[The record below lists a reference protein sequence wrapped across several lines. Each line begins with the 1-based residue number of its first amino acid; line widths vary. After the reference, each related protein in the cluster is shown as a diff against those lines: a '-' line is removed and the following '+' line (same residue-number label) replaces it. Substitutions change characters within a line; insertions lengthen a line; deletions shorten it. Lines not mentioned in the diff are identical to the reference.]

1 MLWLEYGWKGRDVW
15 SEIWEV
21 SRRPRFDS
29 WVRKIHWRRYWLP
42 TPIFLGIP
50 GGSAGKESTCSAG
63 DLGSVPGS
71 GISLGE
77 GNGNPFQNSCL
88 ENSTSPFKTCWIL
101 EKWDSRKRQA
111 SVSLITLFILCFLTY
126 LKYFL
131 RATVTWEQQPP
142 HGPNNTS
149 LSVPLYC
156 AYLVIYNDK
165 YVLTSNLQGQLY
177 MQPVF
182 E

>member
-1 MLWLEYGWKGRDVW
+1 MSMVTASYGK
-15 SEIWEV
+15 SI
-21 SRRPRFDS
+21 FNF
-29 WVRKIHWRRYWLP
+29 VRNFQ
-42 TPIFLGIP
+42 TVFQSG
-50 GGSAGKESTCSAG
+50 CSAFPLAMSESFCPTARDAG
-63 DLGSVPGS
+63 SILGLGWSP
-71 GISLGE
+71 GE